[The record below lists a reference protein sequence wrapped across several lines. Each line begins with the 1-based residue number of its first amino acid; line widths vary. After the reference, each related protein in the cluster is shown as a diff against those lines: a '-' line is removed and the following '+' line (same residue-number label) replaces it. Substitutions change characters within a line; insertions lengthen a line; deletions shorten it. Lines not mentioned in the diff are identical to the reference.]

1 MSEGT
6 GGDEDFAR
14 PQGLD
19 APFAPRD
26 ETPVYSPPP
35 PTVSPEEQAVYGR
48 PAGADAYAPPPGER
62 IPPRPT
68 ERPPVQPGAELA
80 YGATPTATDGFDPP
94 PGARIPPRG
103 PQPESP
109 WWKEGAEHDPW
120 RDPRANYW
128 LGQGAVFTGGTPAQ
142 LDPDEDVEADDELT
156 VEPPAD
162 TPTDTEAKGR
172 RGRFGLSALLL
183 VVVAA
188 LVVGGIGGGVG
199 YWLTHK
205 GDRLLHNG
213 NVKLAKTGTPANR
226 PPGSVADIAKRVGPA
241 VVSISVTTPSEFS
254 LGSGV
259 VIDKNGYVL
268 TNNHVVATDPGVQT
282 TIVVTFANEATA
294 KAQIVGTDPTSD
306 LAVLK
311 VPTSQLT
318 VASLGDSSK
327 LAVGDP
333 VIAIGSPL
341 GLQGTVTEGIVS
353 ALNRAVHIADA
364 TSSSGVYINAIQ
376 TDAAINH
383 GNSGGALVDASG
395 AVVGINSAAALST
408 TDANGQQSAA
418 SGIGFAIP
426 INYARD
432 IATQLIHSGKAVHAS
447 FGAQGHSATAND
459 GLEQGAFLVQ
469 ITPNGPAAKA
479 GLKVGDVIVVADNA
493 PIESW
498 DQLIVIIQGHKPGD
512 SMTVT
517 YFRGAAKHTA
527 TVKLGSA

>member
-6 GGDEDFAR
+6 GSDESFAR
-14 PQGLD
+14 PDGVD
-19 APFAPRD
+19 APFAPHD
-26 ETPVYSPPP
+26 PLPAYSAPP
-35 PTVSPEEQAVYGR
+35 PTVSPEEHAVYGR
-48 PAGADAYAPPPGER
+48 PPGAAEFAPAAGER
-62 IPPRPT
+62 IPPRHAEPQQVPAAVADAFRAT
-68 ERPPVQPGAELA
+68 PGATGG
-80 YGATPTATDGFDPP
+80 YDPP
-94 PGARIPPRG
+94 SGTRIDPRG
-103 PQPESP
+103 RPPESP
-109 WWKEGAEHDPW
+109 WWKDGAERDPW
-120 RDPRANYW
+120 RNPGSSYW
-128 LGQGAVFTGGTPAQ
+128 LGQGAVFTAGKAAQVDPA
-142 LDPDEDVEADDELT
+142 DDVEADGDLP
-156 VEPPAD
+156 VEPP
-162 TPTDTEAKGR
+162 TEEPPAEPKRG
-172 RGRFGLSALLL
+172 RGRFGLSAL
-183 VVVAA
+183 A
-188 LVVGGIGGGVG
+188 LVLVATLIAGGIGGGIG
-199 YWLTHK
+199 YWLANR
-205 GDRLLHNG
+205 GDQLLHRSD
-213 NVKLAKTGTPANR
+213 VKLATTGKPANR

-241 VVSISVTTPSEFS
+241 VVSISVTTPSAFS

-259 VIDKNGYVL
+259 VIDKTGYVL
-268 TNNHVVATDPGVQT
+268 TNNHVVATDPGT
-282 TIVVTFANEATA
+282 KSTIVVTFADEATA

-311 VPTSQLT
+311 VPTNQLT

-353 ALNRAVHIADA
+353 SLNRAVHIADGQSA
-364 TSSSGVYINAIQ
+364 SGVYINAIQ

-408 TDANGQQSAA
+408 TDASGQQSAA

-432 IATQLIHSGKAVHAS
+432 IATQLIKTGKAVHAS

-469 ITPNGPAAKA
+469 ISPGGPAARA
-479 GLKVGDVIVVADNA
+479 GLKVGDVIVVADNS
-493 PIESW
+493 PIESY
-498 DQLIVIIQGHKPGD
+498 DQLVVIVQGHKPGD
-512 SMTVT
+512 TMTVT

-527 TVKLGSA
+527 TVALGSA

>member
-1 MSEGT
+1 MSEGSAS
-6 GGDEDFAR
+6 GEIFAR
-14 PQGLD
+14 PAGLD
-19 APFAPRD
+19 APFAPRED
-26 ETPVYSPPP
+26 LPAYAPPP
-35 PTVSPEEQAVYGR
+35 PTVSPEDQAVFGR
-48 PAGADAYAPPPGER
+48 PAGATEFAPAPGER
-62 IPPRPT
+62 IPPRHAEP
-68 ERPPVQPGAELA
+68 PPVPQHLAETYA
-80 YGATPTATDGFDPP
+80 ASPSAAGGFDAP
-94 PGARIPPRG
+94 PGARIDPRG
-103 PQPESP
+103 REPESP
-109 WWKEGAEHDPW
+109 WWKDGAQRDPW
-120 RDPRANYW
+120 RDPRSAFW
-128 LGQGAVFTGGTPAQ
+128 LGQGAVFSGGRAAQ
-142 LDPDEDVEADDELT
+142 LEPVDDVESDGELAA
-156 VEPPAD
+156 VVEEEPP
-162 TPTDTEAKGR
+162 PVQPRG
-172 RGRFGLSALLL
+172 RGRFGLSALALTLL
-183 VVVAA
+183 VGLVA
-188 LVVGGIGGGVG
+188 GGVGGGVG
-199 YWLTHK
+199 YWLTNR
-205 GDRLLHNG
+205 GDHLLHRND
-213 NVKLAKTGTPANR
+213 VKLAKTGTPANR

-241 VVSISVTTPSEFS
+241 VVSISVTTPTAFA

-268 TNNHVVATDPGVQT
+268 TNNHVVATDPGVKT
-282 TIVVTFANEATA
+282 TIVVTFADEATA
-294 KAQIVGTDPTSD
+294 AAQIVGRDPTSD

-318 VASLGDSSK
+318 VASLGDSDK

-353 ALNRAVHIADA
+353 SLNRAVHIADA
-364 TSSSGVYINAIQ
+364 SSSGVYINAIQ

-432 IATQLIHSGKAVHAS
+432 VATQLIRSGKAVHAS

-479 GLKVGDVIVVADNA
+479 GLKVGDVVVVADNK
-493 PIESW
+493 PIESY
-498 DQLIVIIQGHKPGD
+498 DQLVVIIQAHKPGD
-512 SMTVT
+512 TMTVT

-527 TVKLGSA
+527 TVTLTSA